1 MKENTNVNMVAEENT
16 AEQNTAEASEPVT
29 PNVEMVV
36 SEEVSHM
43 TPAQLMS
50 GSGTEMYCS
59 VVNDGS
65 MQNKAKV
72 YNMINNP
79 DKRISDVIGEVINM
93 KDILAHNI
101 DVVSEETGELM
112 TALRVV
118 IIDAEGISYEAVSQ
132 GVSNSLQRIMD
143 IFGQPN
149 TWESPIP
156 VKAVQKSTRNGNN
169 KVTILKVEM

>member
-1 MKENTNVNMVAEENT
+1 MKNNETNTTNVFEEVAEET
-16 AEQNTAEASEPVT
+16 PT

-50 GSGTEMYCS
+50 GGGTEMYCS
-59 VVNDGS
+59 VINDGS

-79 DKRISDVIGEVINM
+79 DKRISDVIGEVIQM

-101 DVVSEETGELM
+101 DVISEETGEIM
-112 TALRVV
+112 KALRVV
-118 IIDAEGISYEAVSQ
+118 IIDADGISYEAVSQ

-149 TWESPIP
+149 TWEAPIP